1 MARLGVDVRY
11 HHFSSAEDIDVGTL
25 KKALGS
31 EIDFTFTYPI
41 RRHIM
46 LEGGYSFMLATDA
59 MPIAKGRPDGN
70 YDSWQDWAYV
80 SLTINPT
87 LFKGRF

>member
-1 MARLGVDVRY
+1 M
-11 HHFSSAEDIDVGTL
+11 HHFSSAYDLDGEGSMTKSLD
-25 KKALGS
+25 S

-41 RRHIM
+41 RRNIM
-46 LEGGYSFMLATDA
+46 LEGGYSFMLATAA
-59 MPIAKGRPDGN
+59 MPIAKGRPGN
-70 YDSWQDWAYV
+70 PGAWQDWAYV